1 MKFNTGTFIHFPIAG
16 DDVGS
21 RALPSTSAA
30 DAGEGG
36 VGSRGAGEDMLVELA

>member
-1 MKFNTGTFIHFPIAG
+1 MLSVQREFQGRDSNSC
-16 DDVGS
+16 GS
-21 RALPSTSAA
+21 RALPSISAA